1 VALCPRGRRAADQAL
16 ASAADALI
24 LDLEDSVAPAQRPAA
39 RARIAALLA
48 ATRTGPQLLV
58 RVSAPGGE
66 ALAQDLAQ
74 TCAHALP
81 AGIVLPKV
89 SNAQEIIAA
98 AERLA
103 VLEAAHGGAAARVR
117 LLALVTETPAG
128 LLALPQ
134 YPPLLAASA
143 VSRAPSPGFTWG
155 RRT

>member
-1 VALCPRGRRAADQAL
+1 M
-16 ASAADALI
+16 
-24 LDLEDSVAPAQRPAA
+24 
-39 RARIAALLA
+39 
-48 ATRTGPQLLV
+48 

-74 TCAHALP
+74 TCARALP

-89 SNAQEIIAA
+89 SRAEEIIEA

-103 VLEAAHGGAAARVR
+103 ALEAAHGEPSGRMR

-134 YPPLLAASA
+134 YPPLLW
-143 VSRAPSPGFTWG
+143 PP
-155 RRT
+155 RR